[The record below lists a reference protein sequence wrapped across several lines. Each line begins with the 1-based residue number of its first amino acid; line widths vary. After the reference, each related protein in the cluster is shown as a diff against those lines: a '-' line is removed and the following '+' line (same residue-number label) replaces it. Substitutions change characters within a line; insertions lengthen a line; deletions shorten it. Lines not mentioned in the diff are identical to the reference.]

1 MTDINIKIKTTY
13 SPEINTVTVK
23 SDCKVVDIMKEIEKY
38 SNIPPD
44 SQKLIFKGKILKPE
58 EAIAT
63 YKIEKDVTLIMVKTV
78 KAESAKPQ
86 QTAPSTSN
94 NVSSNPEENI
104 TLKVKTNLDATIHNV
119 PINKNATVLGLK
131 GEIEKV
137 THIPPQQQKLVNKGQ
152 TMKDSDPISKY
163 GLSNDSTIAMI
174 KTNAAPQGGMPNLGG
189 LGGMPNFLG
198 GLGGLGG
205 MPGMNP
211 GQMGQ
216 MMNNPQYQQA
226 MNALLNN
233 PQVLNQVLNS
243 PEIRPLLEQNPQL
256 RQILQ
261 DPQARQLLLNP
272 QLLQRMG
279 QLGGGLG
286 QGGANPF
293 AGGLGGLSDLNN
305 INVTQNPNTRL
316 GDLFSQ
322 WMERERNGGNTGSGS
337 AQPQPQPQQ
346 PIFGGQQPRPQPV
359 YQQIPQ
365 PDPNVDYKEKY
376 KDQIA
381 QIKEMGID
389 DEEKIIDALK
399 KCDGNVQYALNRL
412 FG

>member
-1 MTDINIKIKTTY
+1 
-13 SPEINTVTVK
+13 
-23 SDCKVVDIMKEIEKY
+23 
-38 SNIPPD
+38 
-44 SQKLIFKGKILKPE
+44 
-58 EAIAT
+58 
-63 YKIEKDVTLIMVKTV
+63 
-78 KAESAKPQ
+78 
-86 QTAPSTSN
+86 
-94 NVSSNPEENI
+94 
-104 TLKVKTNLDATIHNV
+104 
-119 PINKNATVLGLK
+119 
-131 GEIEKV
+131 
-137 THIPPQQQKLVNKGQ
+137 
-152 TMKDSDPISKY
+152 MKDSDPISKY

-174 KTNAAPQGGMPNLGG
+174 KINEAPQGGIPN
-189 LGGMPNFLG
+189 LG

-211 GQMGQ
+211 GQIGQ
-216 MMNNPQYQQA
+216 LMNNPQYQQT

-243 PEIRPLLEQNPQL
+243 PQIRPLLEQNPQL
-256 RQILQ
+256 RQVLQ
-261 DPQARQLLLNP
+261 DPQARQLLFNP

-279 QLGGGLG
+279 QLGGLG

-293 AGGLGGLSDLNN
+293 AGGLGGLNDLNN

-322 WMERERNGGNTGSGS
+322 WMERERSGGNTGSGS
-337 AQPQPQPQQ
+337 SQPQSQPQQ
-346 PIFGGQQPRPQPV
+346 PIFGGQQPRPQPTF
-359 YQQIPQ
+359 QQFPQ

-381 QIKEMGID
+381 QIKDMGID
-389 DEEKIIDALK
+389 DEEKIIEALK

>member
-1 MTDINIKIKTTY
+1 MTDITIKIKTTY
-13 SPEINTVTVK
+13 NPEINTVTVK

-38 SNIPPD
+38 SNISPD

-58 EAIAT
+58 EPIST
-63 YKIEKDVTLIMVKTV
+63 YKIENDITLIMVKTV
-78 KAESAKPQ
+78 KAESTKPQ
-86 QTAPSTSN
+86 STAPSTSN

-174 KTNAAPQGGMPNLGG
+174 KINEAPQGGIPN
-189 LGGMPNFLG
+189 LG

-205 MPGMNP
+205 MPNP
-211 GQMGQ
+211 GQIGQ
-216 MMNNPQYQQA
+216 LLNNPQYQQS

-243 PEIRPLLEQNPQL
+243 PQIRPLLEQNPQL

-279 QLGGGLG
+279 QLGGLG
-286 QGGANPF
+286 GGVNPF
-293 AGGLGGLSDLNN
+293 AAGSGGLGGLSDLNN
-305 INVTQNPNTRL
+305 INVSQNPNTRL

-322 WMERERNGGNTGSGS
+322 WMERERNGTNSGTGS
-337 AQPQPQPQQ
+337 AQPQPQQ
-346 PIFGGQQPRPQPV
+346 PNLGGQQPRPQPV
-359 YQQIPQ
+359 FQQIPQ

-381 QIKEMGID
+381 QIKDMGIE
-389 DEEKIIDALK
+389 DEEKIIEALK

>member
-38 SNIPPD
+38 SKIPPD

-63 YKIEKDVTLIMVKTV
+63 YKIENDVTLIMVKTV

-86 QTAPSTSN
+86 PTAPSTSN

-174 KTNAAPQGGMPNLGG
+174 KTNAAPQGGMP
-189 LGGMPNFLG
+189 
-198 GLGGLGG
+198 
-205 MPGMNP
+205 GMNP

-243 PEIRPLLEQNPQL
+243 PEIRPLLEQNPQI

-381 QIKEMGID
+381 QIKDMGID
-389 DEEKIIDALK
+389 DEEKIIEALK
-399 KCDGNVQYALNRL
+399 QCDGNVQYALNRL

>member
-23 SDCKVVDIMKEIEKY
+23 TDCKVEDIMKEIEKY

-58 EAIAT
+58 EPIAT
-63 YKIEKDVTLIMVKTV
+63 YKIENDVTLIMVKTV
-78 KAESAKPQ
+78 KTESAKPQ
-86 QTAPSTSN
+86 STAPSTSN

-163 GLSNDSTIAMI
+163 GLTNDSTIAMI
-174 KTNAAPQGGMPNLGG
+174 KINEAPQGGIPN
-189 LGGMPNFLG
+189 LG

-205 MPGMNP
+205 MPGINP
-211 GQMGQ
+211 GQIGQ
-216 MMNNPQYQQA
+216 LMNNPQYQQT
-226 MNALLNN
+226 MNALLSN

-243 PEIRPLLEQNPQL
+243 PQIRPLLEQNPQL
-256 RQILQ
+256 RQVLQ
-261 DPQARQLLLNP
+261 DPQARQLLFNP

-279 QLGGGLG
+279 QLG

-293 AGGLGGLSDLNN
+293 AGGFGGLSDLNN

-322 WMERERNGGNTGSGS
+322 WMERERNGGNSGTSS
-337 AQPQPQPQQ
+337 AQPQPQQ
-346 PIFGGQQPRPQPV
+346 PIFGGQQSRPQPAF
-359 YQQIPQ
+359 QQFPQ

-381 QIKEMGID
+381 QIKDMGID
-389 DEEKIIDALK
+389 DEEKSIEALK

>member
-23 SDCKVVDIMKEIEKY
+23 TDCKVEDIMKEIEKY

-58 EAIAT
+58 EPIAT
-63 YKIEKDVTLIMVKTV
+63 YKIENDVTLIMVKTV

-86 QTAPSTSN
+86 STAPSTSN

-163 GLSNDSTIAMI
+163 GLTNDSTIAMI
-174 KTNAAPQGGMPNLGG
+174 KINEAPQGGIPN
-189 LGGMPNFLG
+189 LG

-205 MPGMNP
+205 MPGINP
-211 GQMGQ
+211 GQIGQ
-216 MMNNPQYQQA
+216 LMNNPQYQQT
-226 MNALLNN
+226 MNALLSN

-243 PEIRPLLEQNPQL
+243 PQIRPLLEQNPQL
-256 RQILQ
+256 RQVLQ
-261 DPQARQLLLNP
+261 DPQARQLLFNP

-279 QLGGGLG
+279 QLG

-293 AGGLGGLSDLNN
+293 AGGFGGLSDLNN

-322 WMERERNGGNTGSGS
+322 WMERERNGGNSGTSS
-337 AQPQPQPQQ
+337 AQPQQ
-346 PIFGGQQPRPQPV
+346 PIFGGQQPRPQPAF
-359 YQQIPQ
+359 QQFPQ

-381 QIKEMGID
+381 QIKDMGID
-389 DEEKIIDALK
+389 DEEKIIEALK